1 MLNKLLTKILVVSLL
16 LGITSYVDAQT
27 GRIKKRK
34 KNKTS
39 EIQKPKPKPKPKVV
53 SSCQPSFTLVFF
65 GAFKTQVS
73 AHINKKGPKIKAE
86 TL

>member
-39 EIQKPKPKPKPKVV
+39 EIQKPKPKPKPKK
-53 SSCQPSFTLVFF
+53 
-65 GAFKTQVS
+65 GAILPMTK
-73 AHINKKGPKIKAE
+73 
-86 TL
+86 